1 VWEKGRFFVLYIEMN
16 FRIFDFSQT
25 NVAAVFSIKRRND
38 TGAEEAVTMANGQ
51 YPAQKAIIKRKM
63 ANFSSLFFK
72 RSFQKSDFF
81 KFNDTDGSS
90 VVRRG
95 D

>member
-1 VWEKGRFFVLYIEMN
+1 
-16 FRIFDFSQT
+16 
-25 NVAAVFSIKRRND
+25 VFSIKSRND

-51 YPAQKAIIKRKM
+51 YPEQKAKMKRKM

-72 RSFQKSDFF
+72 RSFHKADLFNS
-81 KFNDTDGSS
+81 NDTGGSS